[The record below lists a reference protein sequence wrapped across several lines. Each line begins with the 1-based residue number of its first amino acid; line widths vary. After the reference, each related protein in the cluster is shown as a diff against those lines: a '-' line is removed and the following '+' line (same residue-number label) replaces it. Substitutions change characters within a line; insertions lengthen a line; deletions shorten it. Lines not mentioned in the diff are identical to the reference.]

1 MTEAPYLAQV
11 CSVLP
16 RLFALYDVDPLSH
29 SRGLGDRSF
38 WGWKTKDFPN
48 ATFQGA
54 VNGLARLVHQGML
67 PAGIAPES
75 VLRRIEEMVLALPL
89 TMAADGSLA
98 EAYPNEASF
107 CVTALV
113 LYDVLVARELLG
125 PLLPEA
131 SRARWLELLAPLAAF
146 VERSDETHGFI
157 SNHLATAAA
166 ALMRWKA
173 ATGGSSTRG
182 EAILDRILKAQS
194 DEGWFPEY
202 GGADPGYQSLCLHY
216 LADLARARPDL
227 PLTQPMLRCIDWL
240 SHAAHPDGTFGGAYG
255 WRGTRFLAPS
265 GIEALAGQSGGA
277 AGLAL
282 FARSSI
288 ASSRT
293 PPLSVFDEP
302 NLPVMFNVWCWAAA
316 LAAQGPQP
324 SEAESVPSRSSGI
337 WRKSFP
343 AAGWVVDK
351 GQDHYTIVG
360 WRKGGV
366 VQHFVSGRCA
376 VEDNGVVCIDA
387 RGAVASTVS
396 LQDAA
401 IVRETEDGVQVTAP
415 LVISTSRLPGAL
427 DFAILR
433 SLAVTVLRSRR
444 LNELFKRVLVRK
456 IVTGARPTGLRNV
469 RTVTF
474 GEQLRIADEIVGQGP
489 GWRRVKPDRP
499 FHPVHMASCGYWQA
513 RDDEARS

>member
-1 MTEAPYLAQV
+1 MAEAPYLGQIHA
-11 CSVLP
+11 VLP
-16 RLFALYDVDPLSH
+16 RLFALYDVDPV
-29 SRGLGDRSF
+29 SRSLGLGDRSY

-54 VNGLARLVHQGML
+54 VNGLARLVRHGML
-67 PAGIAPES
+67 PSGIAEKS
-75 VLRRIEEMVLALPL
+75 VLRRIEEMVSALPL

-125 PLLPEA
+125 DLLPEP
-131 SRARWLELLAPLAAF
+131 SRARWLELLAPLVGF
-146 VERSDETHGFI
+146 LERSDETHGFI

-166 ALMRWKA
+166 ALLRWKA
-173 ATGGSSTRG
+173 VTGDSSTRG
-182 EAILDRILKAQS
+182 EAILERILKAQS

-216 LADLARARPDL
+216 LADLRLVRPDI
-227 PLTQPMLRCIDWL
+227 PLTQSLLRCIDWL
-240 SHAAHPDGTFGGAYG
+240 SHAAHPDGSFGGGYG
-255 WRGTRFLAPS
+255 WRGTRFLAAS
-265 GIEALAGQSGGA
+265 GIEALASESDRA
-277 AGLAL
+277 AGMAL
-282 FARSSI
+282 FARASI

-293 PPLSVFDEP
+293 PPLPVFDEP

-316 LAAQGPQP
+316 LAAQVPLP
-324 SEAESVPSRSSGI
+324 SGAASVPSQAPGI
-337 WRKSFP
+337 WRRSFP
-343 AAGWVVDK
+343 AAGWVIDK
-351 GQDHYTIVG
+351 GDDHYTIVG

-376 VEDNGVVCIDA
+376 VENAGVVCANAKGDL
-387 RGAVASTVS
+387 ASTVS

-401 IVRETEDGVQVTAP
+401 VVRDRDDGVEVMAP
-415 LVISTSRLPGAL
+415 LVTSTSRLPGAF
-427 DFAILR
+427 DFAVLR
-433 SLAVTVLRSRR
+433 SLVVTVLRSRR

-456 IVTGARPTGLRNV
+456 IVTGARPSGLRNI
-469 RTVTF
+469 RSVTF
-474 GEQLRIADEIVGQGP
+474 GKALRIDDRLVGSVSD
-489 GWRRVKPDRP
+489 WRRIEPNRP

-513 RDDEARS
+513 QDDEGAA